1 MKPHNEIHQESLA
14 AGELDEAYQLYR
26 DCLSEFIDQAF
37 GWHEAFQQQRF
48 RSSYPIDSLR
58 WLTDINSRRFGLV
71 SFLEKDQS
79 LHLSLLLLYQAHR
92 GSGLGSLVMRELE
105 GLAEAS
111 GHKIT
116 LSTFR
121 ENKGAVSFY
130 QKLGYQIDKQDEHF
144 YEMSRGLMFLQP
156 DARE

>member
-1 MKPHNEIHQESLA
+1 MKPHNEIHLVTLTP
-14 AGELDEAYQLYR
+14 GDLDEAYQLYR
-26 DCLSEFIDQAF
+26 ESLFEFIDQAF
-37 GWHEAFQQQRF
+37 GWNEAFQQQRF

-58 WLTDINSRRFGLV
+58 WLTDVNSQRIGVL
-71 SFLEKDQS
+71 SFVDKDQS

-92 GSGLGSLVMRELE
+92 GLGLGSLVMKKLE
-105 GLAEAS
+105 GLAEGS

-121 ENKGAVSFY
+121 ENKGAVAFY
-130 QKLGYQIDKQDEHF
+130 QKLGYQIDKQDEYF
-144 YEMSRGLMFLQP
+144 YEMTRDLTFLQP

>member
-1 MKPHNEIHQESLA
+1 MKSHNEIHLKPLT

-26 DCLSEFIDQAF
+26 DCLFEFIGRAF
-37 GWHEAFQQQRF
+37 GWNEAFQQQRF
-48 RSSYPIDSLR
+48 RSSYPIDSMR
-58 WLTDINSRRFGLV
+58 WLTDVNSRRFGLV

-105 GLAEAS
+105 GLAEGS
-111 GHKIT
+111 GRKIT

-121 ENKGAVSFY
+121 ENKGAFVFY
-130 QKLGYQIDKQDEHF
+130 QKLGYQTDNQDEHF
-144 YEMSRGLMFLQP
+144 YEMSRELTCRQSIN
-156 DARE
+156 